1 MTEGTFLE
9 VKEKEQ
15 VYIVVV
21 DGEPEVQRMLKR
33 ILELEGYAVSVIM
46 SNEAAL
52 SLLETLVPDLV
63 ILNIAMSDH
72 DSLQVLDLVKRSMKV
87 PVIMLT
93 VRGEEITL
101 QEVRYLG
108 VDDYVGKPFHTQE
121 LLARVRRQ
129 LRRAGQHIPPSE
141 EG

>member
-21 DGEPEVQRMLKR
+21 DNEPEVQRMLKR
-33 ILELEGYAVSVIM
+33 TLELEGYAVSVIM

-52 SLLETLVPDLV
+52 SLLETLIPDLV
-63 ILNIAMSDH
+63 ILDIAMSDH
-72 DSLQVLDLVKRSMKV
+72 DSIQVLDLVKRSMKV

-93 VRGEEITL
+93 VRGEETKL

>member
-9 VKEKEQ
+9 VKEQEQ

-33 ILELEGYAVSVIM
+33 ALELEGYAVSIVG
-46 SNEAAL
+46 SSREAL
-52 SLLETLVPDLV
+52 DLLETLIPDLV

-72 DSLQVLDLVKRSMKV
+72 DSMQVLDLVKRSMKV

-93 VRGEEITL
+93 VRGGETKL

-108 VDDYVGKPFHTQE
+108 VDDCVGKPFHTQE

-129 LRRAGQHIPPSE
+129 LRRAGQHIPLS
-141 EG
+141 